1 MVPVPIITPSPG
13 SDLSCEIAA
22 IVLDEHVVLMERVGV
37 HQRDDALTGRQ
48 LTHRFLLFDGLGSA
62 SEADAFF
69 PLLEFENFIIL
80 Y

>member
-1 MVPVPIITPSPG
+1 M
-13 SDLSCEIAA
+13 
-22 IVLDEHVVLMERVGV
+22 LDEHVVLMERVGV